1 MKKKILS
8 VIKYLFFLGIGVFL
22 IWWQLGKMTTV
33 QQTEFIES
41 LKNIHYIY
49 LVPAVIM
56 AVLSHWSRAM
66 RWKILIEPMGYKP
79 STSNTFY
86 ATICGYLA
94 NNFVPR
100 AGEILRCTLLSK
112 YEKIPFTKLVGTI
125 IVERLLDLVSYFIII
140 AITILIQVKT
150 VSDFVN
156 EKIAAIA
163 DSEVNMPGWM
173 VIAGIFILMALFYF
187 IVRFLLVK
195 YNEHTLAIKF
205 RKLQVGLKEGFLT
218 IMHLKKKKLFLAHT
232 VFIWTMYLLQIYV
245 GFYALSETA
254 HLNIQAAFSVLSLST
269 LAMIISPGGIGAFPV
284 AVQQVL
290 LIYHLDNISFGWL
303 MWGVNT
309 SIIIILGIICFILL
323 IYQNRNINEKNGQ
336 HQGEDITQG
345 RNRETG
351 HPVEAQK

>member
-1 MKKKILS
+1 
-8 VIKYLFFLGIGVFL
+8 
-22 IWWQLGKMTTV
+22 
-33 QQTEFIES
+33 
-41 LKNIHYIY
+41 
-49 LVPAVIM
+49 
-56 AVLSHWSRAM
+56 
-66 RWKILIEPMGYKP
+66 
-79 STSNTFY
+79 
-86 ATICGYLA
+86 
-94 NNFVPR
+94 
-100 AGEILRCTLLSK
+100 
-112 YEKIPFTKLVGTI
+112 
-125 IVERLLDLVSYFIII
+125 ERLLDLVSYFIII

-195 YNEHTLAIKF
+195 YNEHSLAIKF

-218 IMHLKKKKLFLAHT
+218 IKHLKKKKLFLAHT

-303 MWGVNT
+303 MWG
-309 SIIIILGIICFILL
+309 
-323 IYQNRNINEKNGQ
+323 
-336 HQGEDITQG
+336 
-345 RNRETG
+345 
-351 HPVEAQK
+351 